1 MITNNKMKKELITLE
16 QYQFNRLCEH
26 DLNLAIYTLK
36 ILKRYKKDDVRN
48 ALLRDIVVTYARPFS
63 LNKGK
68 EIKKHKLSLK
78 FVPSQ
83 KRNLHNELI
92 DLRNQLFAHTDLPY
106 KNPKVGKWDFGH
118 YKMFPMSLKGFDYKK
133 MHRKIDE
140 ITNLISM
147 VHQNLKDRIREQQN
161 NL

>member
-1 MITNNKMKKELITLE
+1 MNKKAFE
-16 QYQFNRLCEH
+16 QYQFIRLWEH

-36 ILKRYKKDDVRN
+36 TLKRYKKDDVRN
-48 ALLRDIVVTYARPFS
+48 ALLRDIIVTYARPFS

-83 KRNLHNELI
+83 KRNLHDELI
-92 DLRNQLFAHTDLPY
+92 DLRNQLFAHTDLPF

-118 YKMFPMSLKGFDYKK
+118 YKMYPMSFKGFDYKN

-140 ITNLISM
+140 ITNLVKE
-147 VHQNLKDRIREQQN
+147 VHQNLVNKIRELEK

>member
-1 MITNNKMKKELITLE
+1 MNKKTFE
-16 QYQFNRLCEH
+16 QYQFIRLWEH
-26 DLNLAIYTLK
+26 DVNLAFYTLK

-48 ALLRDIVVTYARPFS
+48 ALLRDIIVTYARPFS
-63 LNKGK
+63 SSKGK

-92 DLRNQLFAHTDLPY
+92 DLRNQLFAHTDLQY

-118 YKMFPMSLKGFDYKK
+118 YKMYPMSFKGFDYKK
-133 MHRKIDE
+133 LHRKIDE
-140 ITNLISM
+140 ITNLITE
-147 VHQNLKDRIREQQN
+147 VHQNLKDKIRELQK